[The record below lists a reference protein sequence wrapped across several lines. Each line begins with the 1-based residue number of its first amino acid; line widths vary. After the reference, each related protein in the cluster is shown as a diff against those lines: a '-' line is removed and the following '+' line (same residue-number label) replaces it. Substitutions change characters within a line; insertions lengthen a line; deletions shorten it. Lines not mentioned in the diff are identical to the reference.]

1 MAKVALLIGIS
12 EYEPGLAPLPKAV
25 NDVEAM
31 QRVLVN
37 PEMGDFAPGDITV
50 LKNPQRQE
58 MEKEIYNLYANRQKD
73 DLVLLY
79 FSGHGVTV
87 DNGDFY
93 FSTRQTEKNQNKL
106 LPFTAV
112 AATSVHSW
120 MSQSKSKRQ
129 VLILDCCF
137 SGAFAKGLTAKD
149 IGNIHL
155 QQQLGGEG
163 RAILTASTSTQYAF
177 ESDDLDLSIYTHY
190 LVEGIEKGVA
200 DKDND
205 GLIAVDEL
213 HDYAKSKVQE
223 ASPAM
228 TPEFYP
234 FKDGYRIFLAKS
246 PKDDPKLKYRKE
258 VERRIYRGDFS
269 IPARRL
275 LNSLRNQ
282 LKLDSH
288 IADAIEAEVKQP
300 YLEYQRKLK
309 EYEDTLIA
317 TIEDEPNLSERTLN
331 DLRDYQ
337 QDLGLRDEDVA
348 PINQEFSIAINN
360 EHPLSDIDSSRLNS
374 SQQPPQPKEEDTV
387 LNNNKP
393 TYIIEDTLS
402 SLSLTGWN
410 KVRNNFVLDL
420 KRLRSFSE
428 KLNLQQSLLFIDEV
442 IARIENYTFWI
453 AVVGE
458 IKRGKSTFINALLG
472 QEILPLDIEPC
483 SATLTRVTYG
493 LDSYVEVE
501 FKDGHQ
507 EKIEIEKLSEY
518 VTQLTPEAEATAA
531 NVKEAV
537 VYYPAKYC
545 RNNVD
550 IIYTPS
556 LDDDS
561 SMVTVTLS
569 VLPKVDVAIMVIMAQ
584 VPFSEVERDFLQNKL
599 LTSDLGRIIFV
610 VNGIDR
616 CNRTEDAD
624 KVIAIVQKRIEKCV
638 LERAAQQWGKD
649 STEYEVYRK
658 KIGKPKVFGLS
669 ASQALKAKINN
680 DDELLAKSRF
690 TEFEQALEEFLPKER
705 DAITLQVS
713 LNLAI
718 ASSAEILSVIN
729 IQENALNMKLEEFE
743 RAYGTSIKEISEIR
757 QRRKEEMQL
766 IDQAAENIKLNVRP
780 LLNKLEDDLKQ
791 TAIQAIDS
799 TKITP
804 EELSNKKVL
813 TKKLGD
819 KVSSSLRNSVQKLVD
834 KIQSEFEAASNC
846 QKNSIEETIADV
858 DSFAKVIIS
867 IDSLVMRIA
876 VISSF
881 IVDGWLTK
889 LVFGSESVNAFKE
902 NYKGVVLKEIEKQLK
917 LDPINKKLEDYIS
930 ACFEHLKQTLSQEVE
945 ALLDNTQ
952 NTLIELNHKRQRN
965 EVLTE
970 AERKELAEIRAETEI
985 ILGSAERRSKE
996 LAEIMSF

>member
-1 MAKVALLIGIS
+1 M
-12 EYEPGLAPLPKAV
+12 
-25 NDVEAM
+25 
-31 QRVLVN
+31 
-37 PEMGDFAPGDITV
+37 
-50 LKNPQRQE
+50 
-58 MEKEIYNLYANRQKD
+58 
-73 DLVLLY
+73 
-79 FSGHGVTV
+79 
-87 DNGDFY
+87 
-93 FSTRQTEKNQNKL
+93 
-106 LPFTAV
+106 
-112 AATSVHSW
+112 
-120 MSQSKSKRQ
+120 
-129 VLILDCCF
+129 
-137 SGAFAKGLTAKD
+137 
-149 IGNIHL
+149 
-155 QQQLGGEG
+155 
-163 RAILTASTSTQYAF
+163 
-177 ESDDLDLSIYTHY
+177 
-190 LVEGIEKGVA
+190 
-200 DKDND
+200 
-205 GLIAVDEL
+205 
-213 HDYAKSKVQE
+213 
-223 ASPAM
+223 
-228 TPEFYP
+228 
-234 FKDGYRIFLAKS
+234 
-246 PKDDPKLKYRKE
+246 
-258 VERRIYRGDFS
+258 
-269 IPARRL
+269 
-275 LNSLRNQ
+275 
-282 LKLDSH
+282 
-288 IADAIEAEVKQP
+288 
-300 YLEYQRKLK
+300 
-309 EYEDTLIA
+309 
-317 TIEDEPNLSERTLN
+317 
-331 DLRDYQ
+331 
-337 QDLGLRDEDVA
+337 
-348 PINQEFSIAINN
+348 
-360 EHPLSDIDSSRLNS
+360 
-374 SQQPPQPKEEDTV
+374 
-387 LNNNKP
+387 
-393 TYIIEDTLS
+393 IEDTLS